1 MGPIRRLDELANRDP
16 AGRALL
22 RTCVNN
28 HRTAGE
34 GRRRAACNGRG
45 TNGEVEDS
53 DSRVSHHQRALDL
66 GFDELDVS
74 GFQVA
79 GNPVYDRIATYHQR
93 ARGKP
98 LHDVWMMIAS
108 DGFEVAGG
116 EGSPDGCI
124 GLVQSRFIRLRILG
138 ERCSGERHHQRERKK
153 AR

>member
-1 MGPIRRLDELANRDP
+1 MGSIRRLDELANCDP

-34 GRRRAACNGRG
+34 ERRRAACNGRG

-53 DSRVSHHQRALDL
+53 DSRVSHHQRALGL

-79 GNPVYDRIATYHQR
+79 GNPFYDRIATYTS
-93 ARGKP
+93 A
-98 LHDVWMMIAS
+98 
-108 DGFEVAGG
+108 
-116 EGSPDGCI
+116 
-124 GLVQSRFIRLRILG
+124 
-138 ERCSGERHHQRERKK
+138 SGESPFTTLG
-153 AR
+153 